1 MDTFW
6 IYIQLGFQHIS
17 DITAYDHI
25 VFITALVA
33 GYKLKEFRRIVWLV
47 TAFTLGH
54 SGSLALATL
63 GIIPVNATLIEFLI
77 PVTIL
82 FTALV
87 NISRHADKATAGRA
101 WTSYVMATAFGL
113 IHGVGFSNYLQS
125 LLSAEQSLVVP
136 LLGFNLGLEAGQLII
151 VAILLTLFFVLKKVA
166 QVKHRSWNLFMSGLS
181 AGIALILIQETWP
194 F

>member
-1 MDTFW
+1 M
-6 IYIQLGFQHIS
+6 
-17 DITAYDHI
+17 
-25 VFITALVA
+25 
-33 GYKLKEFRRIVWLV
+33 

-82 FTALV
+82 LTTLV
-87 NISRHADKATAGRA
+87 NITRHSDVATTGRA
-101 WTSYVMATAFGL
+101 WTSYLMATLFGL

-136 LLGFNLGLEAGQLII
+136 LLGFNVGLELGQLII
-151 VAILLTLFFVLKKVA
+151 VAILLTMFFALRKIGR
-166 QVKHRSWNLFMSGLS
+166 VKHRSWNLFMSGIS